1 LVDEVSSKEL
11 SELAESRSK
20 IYGFLSQ
27 IYMKAP
33 SLDLIHRIY
42 DARFEELLLSFNGL
56 NGLLSEISDGVEI
69 IRKFIMD
76 TRGIEPEEIGRKLS
90 IEYTRLLRG
99 VKRFYGPP
107 PPYESVYLGEGVV
120 MGNITVIIQDIYDRA
135 GLKIPDEH
143 KGEMPD
149 YIGLELDYMRHLCA
163 EEAKTW
169 IRKDSEE
176 RTVLKEKQ
184 SEFLKE
190 HLGQWAPSFCDNA
203 LQHAELEFYK
213 GILMLTKEF
222 ILFEVKS
229 RL

>member
-1 LVDEVSSKEL
+1 LAEEVSLKEL

-33 SLDLIHRIY
+33 TLDLIQRIY
-42 DARFEELLLSFNGL
+42 STKFEELLTSLKGFNGL
-56 NGLLSEISDGVEI
+56 SSELSKGVEI
-69 IRKFIMD
+69 IKHFIKN
-76 TRGIEPEEIGRKLS
+76 TKEIESEEIRRKLS

-107 PPYESVYLGEGVV
+107 PPYESVYLGEGLV
-120 MGNITVIIQDIYDRA
+120 MGDITVTIQRIYDEA
-135 GLKIPDEH
+135 GLMIHDEQ

-149 YIGLELDYMRHLCA
+149 YIGLELDYMKHLCA
-163 EEAKTW
+163 EEAKSW
-169 IRKDSEE
+169 IRNDIEK

-184 SEFLKE
+184 SEFLNE
-190 HLGQWAPSFCDNA
+190 HLGKWAPSFCDNA
-203 LQHAELEFYK
+203 LKYVQIDFYK
-213 GILMLTKEF
+213 GILKLTKGF
-222 ILFEVKS
+222 ILFEVES